1 MESISFRDSYVNG
14 EFKNLFILSVLK
26 EDFRKY
32 KDKYEEVVKEINMK
46 DEIDNINRY
55 LKSLESISAYEL
67 ENNRLQLKADIQKQI
82 IAQLSHIKT

>member
-1 MESISFRDSYVNG
+1 MVIINR
-14 EFKNLFILSVLK
+14 
-26 EDFRKY
+26 DFRKY
-32 KDKYEEVVKEINMK
+32 KDKYEEVVKEINIK